1 MLLKSMNTSVS
12 NVFNFVANH
21 IFVCGQLIIDKYFY
35 KQYFYIYLHLFTFIL
50 QTIFLQKY

>member
-21 IFVCGQLIIDKYFY
+21 IFVCGQLIIDKHFY
-35 KQYFYIYLHLFTFIL
+35 KQFIL
-50 QTIFLQKY
+50 FLKNWPNIYILTVHV